1 MSFSRDL
8 LIFSLLYDWDINVE
22 MFFSLC
28 FSTIFY
34 ISSTTFWK
42 SYSNFLTFTS
52 KILLNFSFFLCMT
65 NSFHTFTISEWSCSL
80 FTKITIIFSIN
91 LKLKITDKLSLNKKS
106 EWHTKTYYL
115 SILLW
120 EFNPSA
126 VQTLKVLEF
135 DPIANKSPDGW
146 NAIALI
152 ACTSSRV
159 ATV

>member
-1 MSFSRDL
+1 MTFSRDFL
-8 LIFSLLYDWDINVE
+8 MFSILSDWEINVE
-22 MFFSLC
+22 MFFPLC
-28 FSTIFY
+28 FSIIFY
-34 ISSTTFWK
+34 IFH
-42 SYSNFLTFTS
+42 NFLET
-52 KILLNFSFFLCMT
+52 ILKFPDFYLQNIVEFLFFLCMT

-91 LKLKITDKLSLNKKS
+91 LKLKITDKLLLNKKS